1 VELAF
6 KIGWRNLW
14 RHKGKSIVIGF
25 ILLIGSLLMT
35 VGNGMISGM
44 EAGLSKNMVEMF
56 SGDLV
61 VITKEQ
67 KNDDV
72 LLNMTGKPLKVIKN
86 FEAAKKVLTKQDW
99 IEKFLPATT
108 GYAMILDSQSEMA
121 DTFLLGV
128 DMKRYQEMF
137 PGTIKLQ
144 EGALLK
150 SGEKG
155 VLVSEYAQKQ
165 FYEYFNYWVTP
176 KDFPINRKKLPKDA
190 PKKLSQ
196 LETRKELVFMGA
208 STTSSTVDVRVPVK
222 GIFKYKA
229 FNNLCGFYSIV
240 DIESFREAYNYVTG
254 ADSKVEI
261 ADTEKKL
268 LANDELDQLFS
279 SDEIVG
285 NTTESGESPSIGDL
299 KLDTTK
305 AVQKYNPDAGS
316 FNLVF
321 VKLKDGFDADQE
333 VKKLNKV
340 FEAKKVEVRAVTWK
354 QAMGTFGSMAG
365 LIKVAL
371 NMFIMFIFFVAM
383 IVIMNTLSMAAM
395 ERTAEIGMMRAIGAR
410 KGFLS
415 KMFIYE
421 TGTLSFFFGGL
432 GIVLGIIIIYLLQ
445 FANLSTTNEVLQLV
459 YGGEKLN
466 PLFTWSDLFLGI
478 FELLIVTILSVLYPL
493 RVVGKIVPLDAIA
506 RD

>member
-1 VELAF
+1 
-6 KIGWRNLW
+6 
-14 RHKGKSIVIGF
+14 
-25 ILLIGSLLMT
+25 
-35 VGNGMISGM
+35 MISGM
-44 EAGLSKNMVEMF
+44 EVGLSKNIVEMF
-56 SGDLV
+56 TSDLL
-61 VITKEQ
+61 VIAKEQ

-86 FEAAKKVLTKQDW
+86 FEAARKVLTEQKQID
-99 IEKFLPATT
+99 KMLPATT
-108 GYAMILDSQSEMA
+108 GYAMILDSESEMA

-128 DMKRYQEMF
+128 DMQRYQEMF
-137 PGTIKLQ
+137 PETIKLQ

-155 VLVSEYAQKQ
+155 VMVSEYGQKQ
-165 FYEYFNYWVTP
+165 LYDYFNYWVTP
-176 KDFPINRKKLPKDA
+176 KDFPINRKRLPKDA
-190 PKKLSQ
+190 PKNLAQ
-196 LETRKELVFMGA
+196 LATRKELVFMGA
-208 STTSSTVDVRVPVK
+208 STTSSTMDVRVPVK

-229 FNNLCGFYSIV
+229 FNTICGFYSIV

-254 ADSKVEI
+254 ADTKVEI

-268 LANDELDQLFS
+268 LEDSDLDQLFS

-285 NTTESGESPSIGDL
+285 EATGSGIESSLNDL
-299 KLDTTK
+299 KTDTTK
-305 AVQKYNPDAGS
+305 AVTKYNPDAGS

-321 VKLKDGFDADQE
+321 VKLKKGLDADRE
-333 VKKLNKV
+333 VKKINKI
-340 FEAKKVEVRAVTWK
+340 FADKQLEVRAVTWK
-354 QAMGTFGSMAG
+354 QAMGSFGSMAG

-371 NMFIMFIFFVAM
+371 NVFIMFIFFVAM

-410 KGFLS
+410 KGFLR

-432 GIVLGIIIIYLLQ
+432 GIILGIILIYLLQ
-445 FANLSTTNEVLQLV
+445 AANLSTTNDMLQLV

-466 PLFTWSDLFLGI
+466 PLFTLSDFILGI
-478 FELLIVTILSVLYPL
+478 VELTFVTILSVLYPL